1 MDIPPSGPTARPIL
15 ATPIPGSIP
24 ASVVPLDAAGRI
36 NVDLPCKRCGY
47 NLRTMMPD
55 GRCPECATAVGQALH
70 GDYLKFADP
79 AWVQKLASGI
89 NWIIAGTIIAAV
101 AGGLIGVWFA
111 RSGTQ
116 PSLISLFVTPLGFI
130 ALFGYWRV
138 TSPDPSGFGEKGNVS
153 ARILTRYGV
162 VFTHIAN
169 PLIMLAVASL
179 PQAALLF
186 SPLSSVLGIVVTIA
200 TYLYARQLA
209 LRIPD
214 TALAKGFRIT
224 MWGMVALTTV
234 SAVFAAVIWLAAQQT
249 GGSSMFP
256 TTTTTTSTSMS
267 TTIGSSTTVQV
278 HTVSSGPVPQ
288 RQLVGV
294 GSMAF
299 FGCGGGVLALV
310 FGLWSIILVLRLRKA
325 LNLAAEQALHSW
337 AAIPVGQNR

>member
-1 MDIPPSGPTARPIL
+1 MDIPPVGPTARPIF
-15 ATPIPGSIP
+15 ATPMPGSIP
-24 ASVVPLDAAGRI
+24 ASLVPLDAAGRI
-36 NVDLPCKRCGY
+36 NIDLPCKRCGY

-55 GRCPECATAVGQALH
+55 GRCPECATAVGQAMH

-79 AWVQKLASGI
+79 TWVQKLASGI
-89 NWIIAGTIIAAV
+89 NWIIAGTIIATL

-169 PLIMLAVASL
+169 PLIMLAVTSV
-179 PQAALLF
+179 PQAFFLF
-186 SPLSSVLGIVVTIA
+186 SPISSVMGIVVTIA

-214 TALAKGFRIT
+214 TALARGFRIT
-224 MWGMVALTTV
+224 MWGMVALTTI
-234 SAVFAAVIWLAAQQT
+234 SAAFTTVIWFATQQT
-249 GGSSMFP
+249 GGSSLFP
-256 TTTTTTSTSMS
+256 ITTTTTSTSMS
-267 TTIGSSTTVQV
+267 TTIGSSSTVAV
-278 HTVSSGPVPQ
+278 HTISSGPVPQ
-288 RQLVGV
+288 RQLIGL
-294 GSMAF
+294 GSMAI
-299 FGCGGGVLALV
+299 FGCGGGALALV
-310 FGLWSIILVLRLRKA
+310 FGIWSIILVLRLRKA